1 MNTDIEK
8 AIDARVDARVD
19 ARMEAC
25 ETALLARLTKQLEEE
40 EFYMDTKRAARF
52 LGLSTQTLEIGR
64 ANGKNPNLP
73 PHYKFGNT
81 VRYKRSELEAWAKK
95 RREAKR

>member
-1 MNTDIEK
+1 MPIDINEAIK
-8 AIDARVDARVD
+8 AEVRAQVL
-19 ARMEAC
+19 
-25 ETALLARLTKQLEEE
+25 ALLPDALERLFKQRDEDD
-40 EFYMDTKRAARF
+40 FYMSTKDAARF
-52 LGLSTQTLEIGR
+52 VGLSVQYLEIGR